1 MRCSL
6 LLLWGVL
13 NDTHSDGLSMV
24 SLLLLL
30 SSLNSSGLLLLFE
43 LLLSDLLV
51 LHLVNALDKNGL
63 VLELVTLSGKVEM
76 MIDILGDLLGLSI
89 LLEESSENSL
99 SSHPEDLG
107 RHSSVSGTLSLT
119 SSSMSSYIQITVNIN
134 ILVIS
139 I

>member
-119 SSSMSSYIQITVNIN
+119 SSVVSS
-134 ILVIS
+134 
-139 I
+139 

>member
-30 SSLNSSGLLLLFE
+30 SSLDSSGLLLLFK

-51 LHLVNALDKNGL
+51 LHLVDALDKNGL

-76 MIDILGDLLGLSI
+76 MIDILSDLLGLSI

-119 SSSMSSYIQITVNIN
+119 SSVVSA
-134 ILVIS
+134 
-139 I
+139 

>member
-107 RHSSVSGTLSLT
+107 RHSGVSGTLSLT
-119 SSSMSSYIQITVNIN
+119 ETVVSS
-134 ILVIS
+134 
-139 I
+139 

>member
-63 VLELVTLSGKVEM
+63 VLELVTLSCKVEM

-119 SSSMSSYIQITVNIN
+119 SSVVSS
-134 ILVIS
+134 
-139 I
+139 

>member
-13 NDTHSDGLSMV
+13 TDTHSDGLSMV

-119 SSSMSSYIQITVNIN
+119 SSVVSS
-134 ILVIS
+134 
-139 I
+139 

>member
-13 NDTHSDGLSMV
+13 NNTHSDGLSMV

-119 SSSMSSYIQITVNIN
+119 SSVVSS
-134 ILVIS
+134 
-139 I
+139 

>member
-6 LLLWGVL
+6 LLLWSIL
-13 NDTHSDGLSMV
+13 NDTHSDSLSMI

-30 SSLNSSGLLLLFE
+30 SSLNSSGLSLLFE

-51 LHLVNALDKNGL
+51 LHLVDSLNENGL
-63 VLELVTLSGKVEM
+63 VLELVTLGGKVEM
-76 MIDILGDLLGLSI
+76 MIDILVDFLGFSI

-119 SSSMSSYIQITVNIN
+119 ETRVSTYKIN
-134 ILVIS
+134 
-139 I
+139 